1 MHIGVITCEILRKEI
16 GAVIRRA
23 GIDRIFFLLPEPN
36 NLALTILT
44 KKVNERFSSELAEV
58 ARIKSKSKLNVKEKT
73 ITGIAKEIRADNIKD
88 SLIIRVLELQL
99 HDYPDKLLAEI
110 EACLKAM
117 SSVVDFVIL
126 GYGLCGSTA
135 REIERVIE
143 NVEVPVLI
151 PRDKKGAILNNCI
164 EIALGKEKVQTLLR
178 EEIGT
183 FFMTPAGAALIKEP
197 QVILES
203 SVGIMAGNSKRSAAS
218 DTRRIMKIM
227 ENHYQRVVKICYT
240 EADEGDI
247 EYRKTVD
254 KFASKF
260 GLEIKNVRG
269 SSKLVLEALEEG
281 CRISEDAREGRGERG
296 DN

>member
-16 GAVIRRA
+16 GAIIRRA
-23 GIDRIFFLLPEPN
+23 GVDRIFFLLPESN
-36 NLALTILT
+36 NLALTIVT
-44 KKVNERFSSELAEV
+44 KTVNERFSSALVEE
-58 ARIKSKSKLNVKEKT
+58 ARTKSKLNIKEKT
-73 ITGIAKEIRADNIKD
+73 IEGIKKEIRADNIND
-88 SLIIRVLELQL
+88 SVIIRVLELQL

-110 EACLKAM
+110 KTCLKTM
-117 SSVVDFVIL
+117 SPVVDFVIL

-135 REIERVIE
+135 REMERVIE
-143 NVEVPVLI
+143 EVEVPVVI

-164 EIALGKEKVQTLLR
+164 EIALGKEKVQALLR

-183 FFMTPAGAALIKEP
+183 FFMTPTGAALIKEP

-203 SVGIMAGNSKRSAAS
+203 SVGIMAGNSKRNAAS
-218 DTRRIMKIM
+218 DTRRIMRIM
-227 ENHYQRVVKICYT
+227 KNHYQRVVKICYS
-240 EADEGDI
+240 EADEEDI

-260 GLEIKNVRG
+260 RLEIKNVRG

-281 CRISEDAREGRGERG
+281 CGI
-296 DN
+296 

>member
-23 GIDRIFFLLPEPN
+23 GVDRIFFLLPEPN

-44 KKVNERFSSELAEV
+44 KKVNERFSSEFAEE
-58 ARIKSKSKLNVKEKT
+58 ARTKLKSKEKT
-73 ITGIAKEIRADNIKD
+73 ITGIKKEIRADNIND
-88 SLIIRVLELQL
+88 SVIIRVLELQL

-110 EACLKAM
+110 KACLKTM
-117 SSVVDFVIL
+117 SPVVDFVIL

-135 REIERVIE
+135 GEMERVIE
-143 NVEVPVLI
+143 EVEVPVVI

-203 SVGIMAGNSKRSAAS
+203 SVGIMAGNSKRSAVS

-227 ENHYQRVVKICYT
+227 ENHYQRVVKICYS
-240 EADEGDI
+240 EADEDDI

-254 KFASKF
+254 KFASTF
-260 GLEIKNVRG
+260 RLEIKNVRG

-281 CRISEDAREGRGERG
+281 RGI
-296 DN
+296 

>member
-23 GIDRIFFLLPEPN
+23 GVDRIFFLLPEPN

-44 KKVNERFSSELAEV
+44 KKVNERFSSEFAEV
-58 ARIKSKSKLNVKEKT
+58 ARTKSKLKSKLNVKEKT
-73 ITGIAKEIRADNIKD
+73 ITGIKKEIRADNIKD
-88 SLIIRVLELQL
+88 SVIIRVLELQL

-110 EACLKAM
+110 KACLKTM

-126 GYGLCGSTA
+126 GYGLCGNTA
-135 REIERVIE
+135 REMERVIE
-143 NVEVPVLI
+143 NVEVPVVI

-164 EIALGKEKVQTLLR
+164 EIALGKEKVQALLR

-203 SVGIMAGNSKRSAAS
+203 SVGIMAGNSKRSAVS
-218 DTRRIMKIM
+218 DTRRIMRIM
-227 ENHYQRVVKICYT
+227 ENHYQRVVKICYS
-240 EADEGDI
+240 EADEDDI

-260 GLEIKNVRG
+260 GLEIKNVMG

-281 CRISEDAREGRGERG
+281 CGI
-296 DN
+296 

>member
-23 GIDRIFFLLPEPN
+23 GVDRIFFLLPEPN

-44 KKVNERFSSELAEV
+44 KKVNERFSSEFAEE
-58 ARIKSKSKLNVKEKT
+58 ARTKSKLKSKLNVKEKT
-73 ITGIAKEIRADNIKD
+73 ITAIAKEIRADNITD
-88 SLIIRVLELQL
+88 SVIIRVLELQL

-110 EACLKAM
+110 KTCLKTM

-126 GYGLCGSTA
+126 GYGLCGNTA
-135 REIERVIE
+135 REMERVIE
-143 NVEVPVLI
+143 NVEVPVVI
-151 PRDKKGAILNNCI
+151 PRDKTGAILNNCI
-164 EIALGKEKVQTLLR
+164 EIALGKEKVQALLR

-183 FFMTPAGAALIKEP
+183 FFMTPAGAAIIKEP

-227 ENHYQRVVKICYT
+227 ENHYQRVVKICYS

-269 SSKLVLEALEEG
+269 SSRLVLEALEEG
-281 CRISEDAREGRGERG
+281 LGI
-296 DN
+296 

>member
-23 GIDRIFFLLPEPN
+23 GVDRIFFLLPEPN

-44 KKVNERFSSELAEV
+44 KKVNERFSSEFAEE
-58 ARIKSKSKLNVKEKT
+58 ARTKSKLKLNVKEKT
-73 ITGIAKEIRADNIKD
+73 ITGIKKEIRADNIKD
-88 SLIIRVLELQL
+88 SVIIRVLELQS

-110 EACLKAM
+110 EACLKTM

-126 GYGLCGSTA
+126 GYGLCGNTA
-135 REIERVIE
+135 REMERVIE
-143 NVEVPVLI
+143 NVEVPVVI
-151 PRDKKGAILNNCI
+151 PRDKTGAILNNCI
-164 EIALGKEKVQTLLR
+164 EIALGKEKVQALLQ

-183 FFMTPAGAALIKEP
+183 FFMTPAGAAIIKEP

-218 DTRRIMKIM
+218 DTRRIIKIM
-227 ENHYQRVVKICYT
+227 QNHYQRVVKICYS
-240 EADEGDI
+240 EADEDDL

-269 SSKLVLEALEEG
+269 SSRLVLEALEEG
-281 CRISEDAREGRGERG
+281 LGI
-296 DN
+296 

>member
-16 GAVIRRA
+16 GAVVRRA
-23 GIDRIFFLLPEPN
+23 GVERIFFLLPEPN

-44 KKVNERFSSELAEV
+44 KKVNERFSSEFAEE
-58 ARIKSKSKLNVKEKT
+58 ARTKLKSKEKT
-73 ITGIAKEIRADNIKD
+73 ITGIKKEIRADNIND
-88 SLIIRVLELQL
+88 SVIIRVLELQL

-110 EACLKAM
+110 KACLKTM
-117 SSVVDFVIL
+117 SPVVDFVIL

-135 REIERVIE
+135 GEMERVIE
-143 NVEVPVLI
+143 EVEVPVVI

-203 SVGIMAGNSKRSAAS
+203 SVGIMAGNSKRSAVS

-227 ENHYQRVVKICYT
+227 ENHYQRVVKICYS
-240 EADEGDI
+240 EADEDDI

-254 KFASKF
+254 KFASTF
-260 GLEIKNVRG
+260 RLEIKNVRG

-281 CRISEDAREGRGERG
+281 RGI
-296 DN
+296 

>member
-1 MHIGVITCEILRKEI
+1 MHIGVITCEILREEI

-23 GIDRIFFLLPEPN
+23 GVDRIFFLLPEPN

-44 KKVNERFSSELAEV
+44 RKVNERFSSELAKE
-58 ARIKSKSKLNVKEKT
+58 AKTKLKSKEKT
-73 ITGIAKEIRADNIKD
+73 IAGIKKEIRADKIND
-88 SLIIRVLELQL
+88 SVIIRVLELQL

-110 EACLKAM
+110 ETCLKAM
-117 SSVVDFVIL
+117 SPVVDFVIL

-135 REIERVIE
+135 REMERVIE
-143 NVEVPVLI
+143 EVEVPVVI

-197 QVILES
+197 QMILES
-203 SVGIMAGNSKRSAAS
+203 SVGIMAGNSKGSAAS

-227 ENHYQRVVKICYT
+227 ENHYQRVVKICYS
-240 EADEGDI
+240 EADEDDI

-281 CRISEDAREGRGERG
+281 CGI
-296 DN
+296 

>member
-23 GIDRIFFLLPEPN
+23 GVDRIFFLLPEPN

-44 KKVNERFSSELAEV
+44 KKVNERFSSEFAEV
-58 ARIKSKSKLNVKEKT
+58 ARTKSKLNVKEKT

-135 REIERVIE
+135 REIESVIE
-143 NVEVPVLI
+143 NVEVPVVI

-164 EIALGKEKVQTLLR
+164 EIALGKEKVQSLLR

-183 FFMTPAGAALIKEP
+183 FFMTPAGAAIIKEP

-281 CRISEDAREGRGERG
+281 LEI
-296 DN
+296 

>member
-23 GIDRIFFLLPEPN
+23 GVDRIFFLLTEPN

-44 KKVNERFSSELAEV
+44 KKVNERFSSEFAEE
-58 ARIKSKSKLNVKEKT
+58 ARTKSKLKLKLNVKEKT
-73 ITGIAKEIRADNIKD
+73 IAGIKKEIRVDNIND
-88 SLIIRVLELQL
+88 SVIIRVLELQS

-110 EACLKAM
+110 EASLKTM

-126 GYGLCGSTA
+126 GYGLCGNTA
-135 REIERVIE
+135 REMERVIE
-143 NVEVPVLI
+143 NVEVPVVI
-151 PRDKKGAILNNCI
+151 PRDKTGAILNNCI
-164 EIALGKEKVQTLLR
+164 EIALGKEKVQALLR

-183 FFMTPAGAALIKEP
+183 FFMTPAGAAIIKEP

-203 SVGIMAGNSKRSAAS
+203 SVGIMAGNSKGSAAS
-218 DTRRIMKIM
+218 DTRRIMRIM
-227 ENHYQRVVKICYT
+227 KNHYQRVVKICYS
-240 EADEGDI
+240 EADEDDI

-254 KFASKF
+254 KFASTF

-269 SSKLVLEALEEG
+269 SSRLVLEALEEG
-281 CRISEDAREGRGERG
+281 LGI
-296 DN
+296 

>member
-23 GIDRIFFLLPEPN
+23 GVDRIFFLLPEPN

-44 KKVNERFSSELAEV
+44 RKVNERFSSELVEE
-58 ARIKSKSKLNVKEKT
+58 ARTKLKLKLKSNLNLNVKEKT
-73 ITGIAKEIRADNIKD
+73 ITGIKKEIRADNIKD
-88 SLIIRVLELQL
+88 SVIIRVLELQL

-110 EACLKAM
+110 EACLKTM

-126 GYGLCGSTA
+126 GYGLCGNTA
-135 REIERVIE
+135 REMERVIE
-143 NVEVPVLI
+143 NAEVPVVI

-164 EIALGKEKVQTLLR
+164 EIALGKEKVQALLR

-183 FFMTPAGAALIKEP
+183 FFMTPAGAAIIKEP

-227 ENHYQRVVKICYT
+227 ENHYQRVVKICYS
-240 EADEGDI
+240 EADESDI

-260 GLEIKNVRG
+260 GLEIKNVRA
-269 SSKLVLEALEEG
+269 SSRLVLEALEEG
-281 CRISEDAREGRGERG
+281 LGI
-296 DN
+296 